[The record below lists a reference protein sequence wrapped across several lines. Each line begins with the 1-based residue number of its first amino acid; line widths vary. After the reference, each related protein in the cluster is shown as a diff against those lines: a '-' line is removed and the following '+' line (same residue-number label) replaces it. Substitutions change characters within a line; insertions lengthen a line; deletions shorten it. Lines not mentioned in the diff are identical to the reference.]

1 MHILRLRMHGVLS
14 NELTN
19 LLPAKTPILGVLRPD
34 TLDILKAVMVTFCV
48 EEELHPQNQ
57 GSKSE

>member
-1 MHILRLRMHGVLS
+1 MHGVLS